1 MRIQLSIPLI
11 LSWIGFPLWAQGSQ
25 PEPFIRARV
34 DVVNVVCTVKDH
46 NDRYVSD
53 LTREQFEI
61 FEDGIRQ
68 SIDFFHNQTGE
79 KAEPL
84 AIVLLID
91 TSGSVKDKLE
101 FEQIAAGEFLQTT
114 LRKKKDMAA
123 IVQFDSEI
131 NLVQNF
137 TYDYSKL
144 KNAILAIRAGGA
156 TKLYDA
162 IWLAVEDLLGDEIG
176 RRVLVILSDG
186 ADTQS
191 TTSEQDAIKVAQEK
205 DVVIYGIGVKSQRL
219 DVADFGKLKNFAES
233 TGGVFFNSKANLER
247 LREAFTRINR
257 EIKNQYSLGYV
268 SKNERRDGT
277 FREIRVRVRKRKVTP
292 QHRKG
297 YFAPRYIWSS
307 PPRSYQGSS

>member
-268 SKNERRDGT
+268 SKNERRAS
-277 FREIRVRVRKRKVTP
+277 RVSERPKPSVPSTT
-292 QHRKG
+292 
-297 YFAPRYIWSS
+297 
-307 PPRSYQGSS
+307 